1 MNVEQPRIMHS
12 AGNHHSSKNYA
23 RVNSWEEFYVCC
35 CCLFDHW
42 KYFFECVNF
51 VIYQTCF
58 NFILLRIFKYCKHLN
73 TATGNNF
80 DRYLYDYDLRLGLV
94 NNNIILIID
103 TFMLTVSLWTE
114 RDISG
119 VWMEFP
125 FFSMHSFNHFE
136 SSRTWQWVQISR
148 RCLLRLWLMMVM
160 LRAHGLAS
168 SKVHRTEIRNEI
180 VLLNLVYERSADS
193 LCR

>member
-42 KYFFECVNF
+42 KYFFECCKFCYMSDMLQCHTAPYFQISSN
-51 VIYQTCF
+51 ISF
-58 NFILLRIFKYCKHLN
+58 N
-73 TATGNNF
+73 
-80 DRYLYDYDLRLGLV
+80 DRYLYDYNMRLF

-103 TFMLTVSLWTE
+103 TVMLTVSLWTE

>member
-1 MNVEQPRIMHS
+1 MRGIL
-12 AGNHHSSKNYA
+12 
-23 RVNSWEEFYVCC
+23 RLLL
-35 CCLFDHW
+35 LFIW
-42 KYFFECVNF
+42 SLKIFFRMLWILLYIRHASIVHF
-51 VIYQTCF
+51 L
-58 NFILLRIFKYCKHLN
+58 LLRIFKYCNSKYCCWYN
-73 TATGNNF
+73 
-80 DRYLYDYDLRLGLV
+80 DRYLYNYIIRLV
-94 NNNIILIID
+94 NNDIILIID
-103 TFMLTVSLWTE
+103 TFMLTVSLWAE

>member
-42 KYFFECVNF
+42 KYFFECCKFCYISDMLQFHTVPYF
-51 VIYQTCF
+51 QILQT
-58 NFILLRIFKYCKHLN
+58 
-73 TATGNNF
+73 
-80 DRYLYDYDLRLGLV
+80 DRYLFYYNMRLF

-103 TFMLTVSLWTE
+103 TVMLTVSLWTE

>member
-1 MNVEQPRIMHS
+1 MLQFHTTP
-12 AGNHHSSKNYA
+12 
-23 RVNSWEEFYVCC
+23 
-35 CCLFDHW
+35 
-42 KYFFECVNF
+42 YFQ
-51 VIYQTCF
+51 ILQT
-58 NFILLRIFKYCKHLN
+58 FKWISCRLMI
-73 TATGNNF
+73 AIQ
-80 DRYLYDYDLRLGLV
+80 YDYNMRLV
-94 NNNIILIID
+94 NNNVILIID

>member
-1 MNVEQPRIMHS
+1 MLYIRHASISYCSVFSNIANISTE
-12 AGNHHSSKNYA
+12 NNY
-23 RVNSWEEFYVCC
+23 Y
-35 CCLFDHW
+35 
-42 KYFFECVNF
+42 
-51 VIYQTCF
+51 
-58 NFILLRIFKYCKHLN
+58 
-73 TATGNNF
+73 
-80 DRYLYDYDLRLGLV
+80 RYLYDYDLRRGLV

>member
-1 MNVEQPRIMHS
+1 MLGWTHERNFTFAVVVYLITENIFSNV
-12 AGNHHSSKNYA
+12 
-23 RVNSWEEFYVCC
+23 
-35 CCLFDHW
+35 
-42 KYFFECVNF
+42 VNF
-51 VIYQTCF
+51 VVHQTCF
-58 NFILLRIFKYCKHLN
+58 NCSFLTAPYFQILQNSKYCCWYN
-73 TATGNNF
+73 
-80 DRYLYDYDLRLGLV
+80 DRYLYNYIMRLV
-94 NNNIILIID
+94 NNDIILIID
-103 TFMLTVSLWTE
+103 TFMLTVSLWAE

-148 RCLLRLWLMMVM
+148 RCLLRLWLMMVR

>member
-42 KYFFECVNF
+42 KYFFECCEF
-51 VIYQTCF
+51 CCTSDMLQL
-58 NFILLRIFKYCKHLN
+58 FISYCSVFSNIANNSKYCCWYN
-73 TATGNNF
+73 
-80 DRYLYDYDLRLGLV
+80 DRYLYNYIIRLV
-94 NNNIILIID
+94 NNDIILIID
-103 TFMLTVSLWTE
+103 TFMLTVSLWAE

>member
-1 MNVEQPRIMHS
+1 MRGILRLLLLFIWS
-12 AGNHHSSKNYA
+12 LKIFF
-23 RVNSWEEFYVCC
+23 RVLWILLYIRHASIVY
-35 CCLFDHW
+35 
-42 KYFFECVNF
+42 
-51 VIYQTCF
+51 
-58 NFILLRIFKYCKHLN
+58 FILLRIFKSFKRC
-73 TATGNNF
+73 
-80 DRYLYDYDLRLGLV
+80 LYDYIMRLV